1 GPLFDHHLVVHS
13 PVYHPAPHSFP
24 TRRSSD
30 LARRGA
36 ARVAGPPPAPAGLA
50 GVDPRPVHRRRQ
62 PRHRGCGP
70 LSRRAGGR
78 CRPRCR
84 CAGTGGR
91 EPYPPRAAAPDRA
104 GPRRPV
110 RSGAWAPLR
119 PGPVQSPVRQRS
131 VDAGIATRI
140 PRGAGIRAGWRRR
153 RHGPGAPAAGAG
165 TCAPDPRRGAA
176 ARDRPRGA
184 ALRGGIP
191 GARVPLPA
199 GRRRR
204 SDAGADRGPTA
215 CRSRRACPPR
225 RPRQLA
231 KRRASPAGP
240 PPVIR
245 LHGLTL
251 SGGGRV
257 LLDRV
262 DATIGP
268 GERIA
273 LIGQNGTG
281 KTTLLSA
288 LAGEL
293 PPDAGDIVQPWRDVI
308 RLEQALP
315 SSALPAWRFIVASDA
330 RLEAAR
336 HEIERAERDG
346 DGTALAHA
354 HDHWHEAGGL
364 SAEARCRALLAGLG
378 FDAEQAGQP
387 V

>member
-1 GPLFDHHLVVHS
+1 
-13 PVYHPAPHSFP
+13 
-24 TRRSSD
+24 
-30 LARRGA
+30 
-36 ARVAGPPPAPAGLA
+36 
-50 GVDPRPVHRRRQ
+50 
-62 PRHRGCGP
+62 
-70 LSRRAGGR
+70 
-78 CRPRCR
+78 
-84 CAGTGGR
+84 
-91 EPYPPRAAAPDRA
+91 
-104 GPRRPV
+104 
-110 RSGAWAPLR
+110 
-119 PGPVQSPVRQRS
+119 PVRQRS
-131 VDAGIATRI
+131 IDAGIATRV
-140 PRGAGIRAGWRRR
+140 PRGAGIRAGRRRR

-165 TCAPDPRRGAA
+165 AGAPDPRRGAA

-184 ALRGGIP
+184 ALRGGVP

-204 SDAGADRGPTA
+204 SDAGADPGPA
-215 CRSRRACPPR
+215 PCRSRRAYPP
-225 RPRQLA
+225 PRQLA
-231 KRRASPAGP
+231 HASSAGRT
-240 PPVIR
+240 PVIR
-245 LHGLTL
+245 LQGLTL
-251 SGGGRV
+251 SRGGRV

-387 V
+387 VDALSGGWRMRL